1 MKLMK
6 DKSIYWKI
14 FRVYLTFRL
23 KLILDILI
31 NMRILIKN
39 NFSVS
44 ETPFNKNINNNNNN
58 KT

>member
-1 MKLMK
+1 MKFTK
-6 DKSIYWKI
+6 DKSLYWKI
-14 FRVYLTFRL
+14 IMVYLTFWL